1 MKKMFSLALALIMAL
16 ALTVPAFAVEQDDA
30 VNAADETTGQITVTN
45 AVTGETY
52 DLYRLLDLESY
63 DKTAGAYATGMGVT
77 KDEATGVVTIPA
89 KETGVNLYV
98 LDKERIPTGANA
110 ARVDMS
116 DYDPNFNTF
125 AAGELCKIQG
135 FVANEKFA
143 VDQYD
148 AVKCIA
154 GNAGKYAAVGT
165 DGKWTIAGADTD
177 SEYVFLGLHNDAG
190 HTLALIECVKAV
202 GKNA

>member
-1 MKKMFSLALALIMAL
+1 MLRTIIEHDGKLVLGGF
-16 ALTVPAFAVEQDDA
+16 
-30 VNAADETTGQITVTN
+30 
-45 AVTGETY
+45 
-52 DLYRLLDLESY
+52 
-63 DKTAGAYATGMGVT
+63 KTAGAYATGMGVT
-77 KDEATGVVTIPA
+77 KDEATGVATIPSA
-89 KETGVNLYV
+89 ETGVNLYV

-110 ARVDMS
+110 ARVEMS
-116 DYDPNFNTF
+116 DYDADFNTY
-125 AAGELCKIQG
+125 AAGEQCKLRA

-148 AVKCIA
+148 AAKCTA
-154 GNAGKYAAVGT
+154 GNVGKYVAVGK
-165 DGKWTIAGADTD
+165 DGKWTIAASGTD

>member
-1 MKKMFSLALALIMAL
+1 MLRTIIAHDGKLVLGGF
-16 ALTVPAFAVEQDDA
+16 
-30 VNAADETTGQITVTN
+30 
-45 AVTGETY
+45 
-52 DLYRLLDLESY
+52 
-63 DKTAGAYATGMGVT
+63 KTAGAYATGMGVT
-77 KDEATGVVTIPA
+77 KDETTGVVTIPA

-116 DYDPNFNTF
+116 DYDPDFNTF

-135 FVANEKFA
+135 YVANEKFA

-148 AVKCIA
+148 AAKCIA